1 MPTDSTRNNIVE
13 KILGLHYNDFQN
25 SAPCIDS
32 AFTSIGSQK
41 SPIIGSSWESRARAH
56 SRSDLW
62 LSGSMPAQCPVR
74 RRVLR
79 PNLQRGL
86 GLRGRFGRHVR
97 PSRSADG

>member
-41 SPIIGSSWESRARAH
+41 SPIIGSSWESRVSAAAPGRSARAPAGSYRGH
-56 SRSDLW
+56 FALRDRPVLVIC
-62 LSGSMPAQCPVR
+62 LSLLRVRIAAPA
-74 RRVLR
+74 
-79 PNLQRGL
+79 GL
-86 GLRGRFGRHVR
+86 
-97 PSRSADG
+97 PDA